1 MVAKVV
7 VLVESDILVASLTE
21 VNVSDGWDEGTD
33 TICVA
38 TPDKLWIEVVTTPL
52 VVAIGVGGCGIFVA
66 NEDKLCFPKFCICLN
81 LLSASSIGGLLS

>member
-7 VLVESDILVASLTE
+7 GLVESDALVASLTE
-21 VNVSDGWDEGTD
+21 VKVSDGWDDGTD

-38 TPDKLWIEVVTTPL
+38 TPDVLWIEVVTTPL

-81 LLSASSIGGLLS
+81 LLSASSMGGLLS

>member
-38 TPDKLWIEVVTTPL
+38 PPDVL
-52 VVAIGVGGCGIFVA
+52 
-66 NEDKLCFPKFCICLN
+66 
-81 LLSASSIGGLLS
+81 

>member
-33 TICVA
+33 TICVT
-38 TPDKLWIEVVTTPL
+38 TPDVL
-52 VVAIGVGGCGIFVA
+52 
-66 NEDKLCFPKFCICLN
+66 
-81 LLSASSIGGLLS
+81 